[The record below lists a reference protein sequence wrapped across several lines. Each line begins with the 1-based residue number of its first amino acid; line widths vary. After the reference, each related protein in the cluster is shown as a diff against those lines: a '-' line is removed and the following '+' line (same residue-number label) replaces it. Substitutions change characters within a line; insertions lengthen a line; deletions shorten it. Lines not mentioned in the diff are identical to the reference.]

1 MMQTQ
6 FQEKMINWTNFDPKE
21 PEKRDQKFILSDKDG
36 ITTALAESLKKKCET
51 NGLVTQIFLGSIDSV
66 A

>member
-1 MMQTQ
+1 MQD
-6 FQEKMINWTNFDPKE
+6 KMINWTNYEKE
-21 PEKRDQKFILSDKDG
+21 AEKRDQKFSLSDKDG

-66 A
+66 VRS